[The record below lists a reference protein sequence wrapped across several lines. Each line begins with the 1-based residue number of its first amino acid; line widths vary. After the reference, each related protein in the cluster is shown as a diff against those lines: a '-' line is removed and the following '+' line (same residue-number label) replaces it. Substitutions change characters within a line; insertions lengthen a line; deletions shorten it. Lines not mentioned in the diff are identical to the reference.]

1 MTTVSNCTPVSPD
14 APSAIIV
21 GGGVIGAAIA
31 YELGKA
37 GFACTLLDKGGW
49 SQEASTAAAGML
61 GAQVEIHQPGPFYEL
76 CRASQQLYRP
86 WAEELE
92 ALTGIT
98 PQYIPE
104 GIVRA
109 ALTEEDETEL
119 RSRLTWMSDARWM
132 SPEEM
137 LQLESEL
144 TPAVRGG
151 LLLHAD
157 HQVHPVWLA
166 RTLRAAL
173 VRQGCRIREWTPVTR
188 LLTDSGSGRVN
199 GVHTPEGGLTADF
212 VVLAAGAWS
221 SSLTEP
227 LGLTLPMFPVKGQCL
242 SVRTE
247 APLIR
252 STVFTKGCYI
262 VPKNDGSYI
271 IGATQEQ
278 VGFDKR
284 ATTRVIADL
293 YDKAAALLPRIAEA
307 EFVSTWAGLR
317 PGTEDELP
325 FLGAWDGAPG
335 LLLATGHYRNGILL
349 APVTGKLIAQLVQDR
364 PTEVDLTP
372 YSPARVAAP
381 RAAAGAITI

>member
-1 MTTVSNCTPVSPD
+1 MTNVSSATPVNTD

-21 GGGVIGAAIA
+21 GGGVIGASIA

-61 GAQVEIHQPGPFYEL
+61 GAQVETHQPGPFYEL
-76 CRASQQLYRP
+76 CRVSQQLYRP

-92 ALTGIT
+92 ALTGLP
-98 PQYIPE
+98 PQYIAE
-104 GIVRA
+104 GILRA
-109 ALTEEDETEL
+109 ALTEEDEAEL
-119 RSRLTWMSDARWM
+119 RSRLPWMSDAQWM
-132 SPEEM
+132 SAEDM
-137 LQLESEL
+137 LQMESEL

-151 LLLHAD
+151 LYLHAD
-157 HQVHPVWLA
+157 HQVHPVWLT

-173 VRQGCRIREWTPVTR
+173 VRQGCSIREWTPVTK
-188 LLTDSGSGRVN
+188 LLTASGRVT
-199 GVHTPEGGLTADF
+199 GVHTPEGELTADI

-221 SSLTEP
+221 SALTEP
-227 LGLTLPMFPVKGQCL
+227 LGLTLPMFPVKGQCMA
-242 SVRTE
+242 VRTE

-278 VGFDKR
+278 AGFDKR
-284 ATTRVIADL
+284 ATTRIIADL
-293 YDKAAALLPRIAEA
+293 YNKAAALLPRMAEA

-317 PGTEDELP
+317 PGTEDALP

-349 APVTGKLIAQLVQDR
+349 APVTGKIIAQLAQGR
-364 PTEVDLTP
+364 PTEVDLAP
-372 YSPARVAAP
+372 YLPARALAS
-381 RAAAGAITI
+381 RSTIGAL